1 MSNDLASEQSVTQP
15 ASPPESPGPIVR
27 VDKVAQRF
35 GQRTIFRDVSFAVAP
50 GEIFVI
56 LGGSGSGK
64 STLLNLLVGLL
75 PPTAGTIEIAGHCV
89 TGPNGPEGRAAA
101 QRAFGVMF
109 QSGALFG
116 SMTLLENVMLP
127 LEMFTDLPLE
137 GRIAVAQVNLGLVGL
152 GKATGLMPAEIS
164 GGMAKRA
171 GIARAM
177 ALDPPLLFLDEPSA
191 GLDPITSA
199 GLDRLILDLRQDIGA
214 TFVVVTHELASIL
227 AIADRCIML
236 DADAYP
242 DAGGVIAR
250 GDPRELSKEA
260 THSKVCAFFH
270 RVALEDAL

>member
-1 MSNDLASEQSVTQP
+1 M
-15 ASPPESPGPIVR
+15 
-27 VDKVAQRF
+27 
-35 GQRTIFRDVSFAVAP
+35 IFRDVSFEVAA

-64 STLLNLLVGLL
+64 STLLNQLIGLL
-75 PPTAGTIEIAGHCV
+75 PPSAGTIEIAGHLV
-89 TGPNGPEGRAAA
+89 TGPTGPAGRAAA

-137 GRIAVAQVNLGLVGL
+137 GRIAVARVNLGLVGL
-152 GKATGLMPAEIS
+152 EKAADLMPAEIS

-177 ALDPPLLFLDEPSA
+177 ALDPPILFLDEPSA

-199 GLDRLILDLRQDIGA
+199 GLDRLILELRKDIGA

-242 DAGGVIAR
+242 DAGGVIAE
-250 GDPRELSKEA
+250 GDPRVLSAET
-260 THSKVCAFFH
+260 THTKVCAFFH
-270 RVALEDAL
+270 REALEDVL

>member
-1 MSNDLASEQSVTQP
+1 MTPQ
-15 ASPPESPGPIVR
+15 PIVR

-35 GQRTIFRDVSFAVAP
+35 GERVIFRDVSLAVAT

-56 LGGSGSGK
+56 LGASGCGK
-64 STLLNLLVGLL
+64 STLLNQMIGLL
-75 PPTAGTIEIAGHCV
+75 APTAGTIEIAGHRI
-89 TGPNGPEGRAAA
+89 TGPTGLIGLHAA
-101 QRAFGVMF
+101 QRIFGVMF

-127 LEMFTDLPLE
+127 LEMFTDLPAE
-137 GRIAVAQVNLGLVGL
+137 GRAAVARVKLGLVGL
-152 GKATGLMPAEIS
+152 GQAAELMPAEIS

-199 GLDRLILDLRQDIGA
+199 GLDRLILDLRKDLGA

-236 DADAYP
+236 DEAAYP
-242 DAGGVIAR
+242 DAGGVIAE
-250 GDPRELSKEA
+250 GDPRLLRADS
-260 THSKVCAFFH
+260 TQPTVRAFFH
-270 RVALEDAL
+270 REVVEAPA